1 MARGA
6 VGDTDSG
13 CPRAQGPKAPRG
25 GSLALLDTMDS
36 GRLSPGACAPPQSPA
51 GACGQGG
58 KRGSLA
64 QGGGAPVQAEGGP
77 AVPLAC
83 RINAKDPSLFLDQN
97 LNLLE
102 HFFLTFHPHCWNYDK
117 TRKM

>member
-36 GRLSPGACAPPQSPA
+36 GRLSPGAC
-51 GACGQGG
+51 GQGG

-77 AVPLAC
+77 AVPSAC

-102 HFFLTFHPHCWNYDK
+102 HFFPDFSSSLLEL
-117 TRKM
+117 